1 MKYTTRLGV
10 VFTLFIS
17 LFSILGLRLWFVQIA
32 EGAEAV
38 ALAAGQS
45 VIEVGTPAPRGDVFD
60 TNGILLASS
69 RYVPALWV
77 DRHFVEGEDRDR
89 LIRALSALLSQPA
102 DDIARLYDEAGP
114 NGRFQVATIDTV
126 KAYQVAEQLR
136 DYPGVSVEKIPE
148 RVYLQGE
155 SLAHVIGH
163 LGKPTQEDIEA
174 DPDLDP
180 ETRIGKLGVERSYE
194 EFLRGV
200 PGLVTYSVES
210 GEIAREGRVVEPV
223 PGDQVFLTIDSKLQA
238 VVEDGLVAGIVEAN
252 NIKADL
258 RANGRGDG
266 ARNEVVR
273 GSAVVVDVRTGAVLA
288 MASHP
293 SFDPGLFVGGLDQET
308 FDELQAEN
316 AFLNLAVGGLYPPAS
331 TFKAVTYMTLLEKD
345 IPFPADTD
353 GVDGPNKLV
362 HCDGEMQVPL
372 TDGSAQILRDWYGKR
387 DLGWLNYHDA
397 LSNSCN
403 LFFYAVALG
412 VWENWRGSPL
422 ENVIQ
427 DEARALGFGE
437 PTGIDLTG
445 EAGGVVPDRA
455 LYESWKEQMLED
467 EDAPKLLTDD
477 RLEAVSPWYG
487 GDLMNVAIG
496 QGGLLATPLQVAS
509 AYATLANG
517 GTFYKP
523 YVVSRVVSP
532 DGQLVQTTSP
542 TIVRK
547 TELDP
552 DDVRQLLVD
561 LNRVVTVGTARQAF
575 EGFGDSLGQVGGKTG
590 TGQSVKTKD
599 NHAWFAGVAP
609 IDNPRYAVVV
619 LLDEGGSGGAAAAPI
634 GRYILQYLMGE
645 ELDPIRAGQLAD

>member
-69 RYVPALWV
+69 RFVPALWV

-308 FDELQAEN
+308 FDELQSEN

-542 TIVRK
+542 TIVRR

>member
-10 VFTLFIS
+10 VFTIFIS

-38 ALAAGQS
+38 SQAEGQS
-45 VIEVGTPAPRGDVFD
+45 VIEVMIPAPRGDVFD
-60 TNGILLASS
+60 ANGVLLASS

-77 DRHFVEGEDRDR
+77 DRHFVEGDDRDR
-89 LIRALSALLSQPA
+89 LIQSLSALLSQPA
-102 DDIARLYDEAGP
+102 DDIAKLYDEAGP

-163 LGKPTQEDIEA
+163 MGKPTREDIEA

-180 ETRIGKLGVERSYE
+180 ETRIGKLGIERSYE
-194 EFLRGV
+194 DFLRGT
-200 PGLVTYSVES
+200 PGVVTYSLEA
-210 GEIAREGRVVEPV
+210 GEISAETRTVDPF
-223 PGDQVFLTIDSKLQA
+223 PGNQVFLTIDSQLQS
-238 VVEDGLVAGIVEAN
+238 VVEEGLIAGIAEAN
-252 NIKADL
+252 KIKADL
-258 RANGRGDG
+258 RAAGRGEN
-266 ARNEVVR
+266 ARNEVMR
-273 GSAVVVDVRTGAVLA
+273 GSAVVLDVRTGAVLA

-293 SFDPGLFVGGLDQET
+293 SFDPGLFVGGLDQAT
-308 FDELQAEN
+308 FDELQAQN

-345 IPFPADTD
+345 IPFPANTD
-353 GVDGPNKLV
+353 GVDAPNKLV

-372 TDGSAQILRDWYGKR
+372 TDGSAQKLRDWYGDR

-412 VWENWRGSPL
+412 VWESWRGSPL

-427 DEARALGFGE
+427 DEARSLGFGE
-437 PTGIDLTG
+437 QTGIDLTG

-467 EDAPKLLTDD
+467 EDAPKLLTED

-487 GDLMNVAIG
+487 GDLMNLAIG
-496 QGGLLATPLQVAS
+496 QGGLLATPLQVAA

-552 DDVRQLLVD
+552 EDVRQLLTD

-590 TGQSVKTKD
+590 TGQSVKAKD

-634 GRYILQYLMGE
+634 GRYILQHLMGE